1 MDNLQ
6 TTADKLAALVTVVLL
21 GAFGAGAFIYSGPSE
36 SKPVEETVKVQILSI
51 EQEPPVKGD
60 PDGGIKEVVKEKKV
74 EEIKEIKKEVE
85 EIKDPEPEPVV
96 KEAPKPAPKVIK
108 PEPKKKTV
116 MKTPQKKKQ
125 PVNKKQSVKSSSK
138 DLPKSA
144 AADKRGNG
152 NKRGLSQGSA
162 KAPSSAASAASVYK
176 NAFSSLVSRVSS
188 LKEYPSRARRQ
199 GIEGK
204 CEIGFKVNSSGV
216 VTGATVTQTSGQVV
230 LDSACKRLGA
240 KLVGFNTGAQGGD
253 FNVKVPV
260 SFKLIE

>member
-6 TTADKLAALVTVVLL
+6 TTADKLAGLVTVALL
-21 GAFGAGAFIYSGPSE
+21 GAFCAGAFIYSGSSE

-60 PDGGIKEVVKEKKV
+60 PDGGIKEVVKEK
-74 EEIKEIKKEVE
+74 EVE

-96 KEAPKPAPKVIK
+96 KEAPKPAPKVVK

-116 MKTPQKKKQ
+116 KKTPQKKKQ

-162 KAPSSAASAASVYK
+162 KAPSSAASTASVYK

-204 CEIGFKVNSSGV
+204 CVINFKVNTNGV
-216 VTGATVTQTSGQVV
+216 VTGAAVTQKSGQVV
-230 LDSACKRLGA
+230 LDSACKRLGT
-240 KLVGFNTGAQGGD
+240 KFIGFNTGAKGGD

-260 SFKLIE
+260 NYRLVK

>member
-6 TTADKLAALVTVVLL
+6 TTADKLAALVTVAML

-74 EEIKEIKKEVE
+74 EEIK
-85 EIKDPEPEPVV
+85 DPEPEPVV
-96 KEAPKPAPKVIK
+96 KEALKPAPKVIK

-116 MKTPQKKKQ
+116 KKTPQKKKQ
-125 PVNKKQSVKSSSK
+125 PVNKKQSVKSFSK

-162 KAPSSAASAASVYK
+162 KAPSSAASTASVYK

-204 CEIGFKVNSSGV
+204 CVISFKVNTNGV
-216 VTGATVTQTSGQVV
+216 VTGAAVTQKSGQVV
-230 LDSACKRLGA
+230 LDSACKRLGT
-240 KLVGFNTGAQGGD
+240 KLIGFNTGAKGGD

-260 SFKLIE
+260 NYRLVK

>member
-6 TTADKLAALVTVVLL
+6 TTADKLAGLVTVALL
-21 GAFGAGAFIYSGPSE
+21 GAFCAGAFIYSGSSE

-60 PDGGIKEVVKEKKV
+60 PDGGIKEVVKEK
-74 EEIKEIKKEVE
+74 EVE

-96 KEAPKPAPKVIK
+96 KEAPKPAPKVVK

-116 MKTPQKKKQ
+116 KKTPQKKKQ

-144 AADKRGNG
+144 AADNRGNG

-162 KAPSSAASAASVYK
+162 KAPSSAASTASVYK

-204 CEIGFKVNSSGV
+204 CVISFKVNSNGV
-216 VTGATVTQTSGQVV
+216 VTGAAVTQKSGQVV
-230 LDSACKRLGA
+230 LDSACKRLGT
-240 KLVGFNTGAQGGD
+240 KLIGFNTGAKGGD

-260 SFKLIE
+260 NYRLVK

>member
-6 TTADKLAALVTVVLL
+6 TTADKLAGLVTVALL
-21 GAFGAGAFIYSGPSE
+21 GAFCAGAFIYSGSSE

-60 PDGGIKEVVKEKKV
+60 PDGGIKEVVKEK
-74 EEIKEIKKEVE
+74 EVE

-96 KEAPKPAPKVIK
+96 KEAPKPAPKVVK

-116 MKTPQKKKQ
+116 KKTPQKKKQ

-162 KAPSSAASAASVYK
+162 KAPSSAASTASVYK

-204 CEIGFKVNSSGV
+204 CVINFKVNTNGV
-216 VTGATVTQTSGQVV
+216 VTGAAVTQKSGQVV
-230 LDSACKRLGA
+230 LDSACKRLGT
-240 KLVGFNTGAQGGD
+240 KLIGFNTGAKGGD

-260 SFKLIE
+260 NYRLVK

>member
-6 TTADKLAALVTVVLL
+6 TTADKLAGLVTVALL
-21 GAFGAGAFIYSGPSE
+21 GAFCAGAFIYSGSSE

-60 PDGGIKEVVKEKKV
+60 PDGGIKEVVKEK
-74 EEIKEIKKEVE
+74 EVE

-96 KEAPKPAPKVIK
+96 KEAPKPAPKVVK

-116 MKTPQKKKQ
+116 KKTPQKKKQ

-144 AADKRGNG
+144 AADNRGNG
-152 NKRGLSQGSA
+152 NKRRLSQGSA
-162 KAPSSAASAASVYK
+162 KAQSSAASTASVYK
-176 NAFSSLVSRVSS
+176 NAFSSLLSRVSS

-204 CEIGFKVNSSGV
+204 CVINFKVNSNGV
-216 VTGATVTQTSGQVV
+216 VTGAAVTQKSGQVV
-230 LDSACKRLGA
+230 LDSACKRLGT
-240 KLVGFNTGAQGGD
+240 KLIGFNTGAKGGD

-260 SFKLIE
+260 NYRLVK

>member
-6 TTADKLAALVTVVLL
+6 TTADKLAGLVTVALL
-21 GAFGAGAFIYSGPSE
+21 GAFCAGAFIYSGSSE

-60 PDGGIKEVVKEKKV
+60 PDGGIKEVVKEK
-74 EEIKEIKKEVE
+74 EVE

-116 MKTPQKKKQ
+116 KKTPQKKKQ

-138 DLPKSA
+138 DLSKSA
-144 AADKRGNG
+144 AVDKRGNG
-152 NKRGLSQGSA
+152 NKRGLSQGLI
-162 KAPSSAASAASVYK
+162 KAQSSAANSASVYK
-176 NAFSSLVSRVSS
+176 NAFSSLLSRVSS

-204 CEIGFKVNSSGV
+204 CVINFKINTNGV
-216 VTGATVTQTSGQVV
+216 VTGAAVTQKSGQVV
-230 LDSACKRLGA
+230 LDSACKRLGT
-240 KLVGFNTGAQGGD
+240 KLIGFNTGAKGGD

-260 SFKLIE
+260 NYRLVK

>member
-6 TTADKLAALVTVVLL
+6 TTADKLAALVTVAML
-21 GAFGAGAFIYSGPSE
+21 GAFGAGAFIYSGSSE

-60 PDGGIKEVVKEKKV
+60 PDGGIKEVVKER
-74 EEIKEIKKEVE
+74 EVE

-116 MKTPQKKKQ
+116 KKTPQKKKQ
-125 PVNKKQSVKSSSK
+125 PVNKKQSVKSFSK

-162 KAPSSAASAASVYK
+162 KALSSAASTASVYK

-204 CEIGFKVNSSGV
+204 CVINFKVNTNGV
-216 VTGATVTQTSGQVV
+216 VTGAAVTQKSGQVV
-230 LDSACKRLGA
+230 LDSACKRLGT
-240 KLVGFNTGAQGGD
+240 KLIGFNTGAKGGD

-260 SFKLIE
+260 NYRLVK

>member
-1 MDNLQ
+1 M
-6 TTADKLAALVTVVLL
+6 
-21 GAFGAGAFIYSGPSE
+21 GAFCAGAFIYSGSSE

-60 PDGGIKEVVKEKKV
+60 PDGGIKEVVKEK
-74 EEIKEIKKEVE
+74 EVE
-85 EIKDPEPEPVV
+85 EIKDSEPEPVV
-96 KEAPKPAPKVIK
+96 KEAPKPAPKVVK
-108 PEPKKKTV
+108 PEPKNKTV
-116 MKTPQKKKQ
+116 KKTPQKKKQ

-152 NKRGLSQGSA
+152 KKRGLSQGLI
-162 KAPSSAASAASVYK
+162 KAQSSAASTASVYK
-176 NAFSSLVSRVSS
+176 NAFSSLLSRVSS

-204 CEIGFKVNSSGV
+204 CVINFKVNSNGV
-216 VTGATVTQTSGQVV
+216 VTGAAVTQKSGQVV
-230 LDSACKRLGA
+230 LDSACKRLGT
-240 KLVGFNTGAQGGD
+240 KLIGFNTGAKGGD

-260 SFKLIE
+260 NYRLVK

>member
-51 EQEPPVKGD
+51 EQELPVKGD

-74 EEIKEIKKEVE
+74 EEIK
-85 EIKDPEPEPVV
+85 DPEPEPVV
-96 KEAPKPAPKVIK
+96 KEALKPAPKVIK

-116 MKTPQKKKQ
+116 KKTPQKKKQ

-162 KAPSSAASAASVYK
+162 KAPSSAASTASVYK

-204 CEIGFKVNSSGV
+204 CVISFKVNSNGV
-216 VTGATVTQTSGQVV
+216 VTGAAVTQKSGQVV
-230 LDSACKRLGA
+230 LDSACKRLGT
-240 KLVGFNTGAQGGD
+240 KFIGFNTGAKGGD

-260 SFKLIE
+260 NYRLVK

>member
-51 EQEPPVKGD
+51 EQELPVKGD
-60 PDGGIKEVVKEKKV
+60 PDGGIKEVVKE
-74 EEIKEIKKEVE
+74 KEVE

-96 KEAPKPAPKVIK
+96 KEAPKPAPKVVK

-116 MKTPQKKKQ
+116 KKTPQKKKQ
-125 PVNKKQSVKSSSK
+125 PVNKKQSVKSFSK

-162 KAPSSAASAASVYK
+162 KAPSSAASTASVYK

-204 CEIGFKVNSSGV
+204 CVINFKVNSNGV
-216 VTGATVTQTSGQVV
+216 VTGAAVTQKSGQVV
-230 LDSACKRLGA
+230 LDSACKRLGT
-240 KLVGFNTGAQGGD
+240 KLIGFNTGAKGGD

-260 SFKLIE
+260 NYRLVK

>member
-60 PDGGIKEVVKEKKV
+60 PDGGIKEVVKEK
-74 EEIKEIKKEVE
+74 EVE

-116 MKTPQKKKQ
+116 KKTPQKKKQ

-162 KAPSSAASAASVYK
+162 KAPSSAASTASVYK

-204 CEIGFKVNSSGV
+204 CVISFKVNSNGV
-216 VTGATVTQTSGQVV
+216 VTGAAVTQKSGQVV
-230 LDSACKRLGA
+230 LDSACKRLGT
-240 KLVGFNTGAQGGD
+240 KLIGFNTGAKGGD

-260 SFKLIE
+260 NYRLVK

>member
-6 TTADKLAALVTVVLL
+6 TTADKLAGLVTVALL
-21 GAFGAGAFIYSGPSE
+21 GAFCAGAFIYSVSSE

-60 PDGGIKEVVKEKKV
+60 PEGGIKEVVKE
-74 EEIKEIKKEVE
+74 KEVE

-96 KEAPKPAPKVIK
+96 KEAPKPAPKVVK
-108 PEPKKKTV
+108 PEPKNKTV
-116 MKTPQKKKQ
+116 KKTPQKKKQ
-125 PVNKKQSVKSSSK
+125 PVNKKRSVKSSSK

-144 AADKRGNG
+144 AADKRGNR
-152 NKRGLSQGSA
+152 NKRGLSQGLI
-162 KAPSSAASAASVYK
+162 KAQSSAANTASAYK
-176 NAFSSLVSRVSS
+176 NAFSSLLARVSS

-204 CEIGFKVNSSGV
+204 CVINFKVNTNGV
-216 VTGATVTQTSGQVV
+216 VTGAAVTQKSGQVV
-230 LDSACKRLGA
+230 LDSACKRLGT
-240 KLVGFNTGAQGGD
+240 KLIGFNTGAKGGD

-260 SFKLIE
+260 NYRLVK

>member
-6 TTADKLAALVTVVLL
+6 TTADKLAGLVTVALL
-21 GAFGAGAFIYSGPSE
+21 GAFCAGAFIYSGSSE

-60 PDGGIKEVVKEKKV
+60 PDGGIKEVVKEK
-74 EEIKEIKKEVE
+74 EVE

-96 KEAPKPAPKVIK
+96 KEAPKPAPKVVK
-108 PEPKKKTV
+108 PEPKNKTV
-116 MKTPQKKKQ
+116 KKTPQKKKQ

-162 KAPSSAASAASVYK
+162 KAPSSAASTASVYK

-204 CEIGFKVNSSGV
+204 CVINFKVNSNGV
-216 VTGATVTQTSGQVV
+216 VTGAAVTQKSGQVV
-230 LDSACKRLGA
+230 LDSACKRLGT
-240 KLVGFNTGAQGGD
+240 KLIGFNTGAKGGD

-260 SFKLIE
+260 NYRLVK

>member
-6 TTADKLAALVTVVLL
+6 TTADKLAGLVTVALL
-21 GAFGAGAFIYSGPSE
+21 GAFCAGAFIYSGPSE

-85 EIKDPEPEPVV
+85 EIKDPEPVV
-96 KEAPKPAPKVIK
+96 KEAPQPAPKVVK

-116 MKTPQKKKQ
+116 KKTPQKKKL

-138 DLPKSA
+138 DLPKSS

-152 NKRGLSQGSA
+152 NKRGMSQGLA
-162 KAPSSAASAASVYK
+162 KAQSSAASTASVYK
-176 NAFSSLVSRVSS
+176 NAFSSLLARVSS

-204 CEIGFKVNSSGV
+204 CVINFKVNSNGV
-216 VTGATVTQTSGQVV
+216 VTGAAVTQKSGQVV
-230 LDSACKRLGA
+230 LDSACKRLGT
-240 KLVGFNTGAQGGD
+240 KLIGFNTGAKGGD

-260 SFKLIE
+260 NYRLVK

>member
-6 TTADKLAALVTVVLL
+6 TTADKLAGLVTVALL
-21 GAFGAGAFIYSGPSE
+21 GAFCAGAFIYSGSSE

-51 EQEPPVKGD
+51 AQEPPVKAD
-60 PDGGIKEVVKEKKV
+60 PDGGIKEVVKE
-74 EEIKEIKKEVE
+74 KEVE

-96 KEAPKPAPKVIK
+96 KEAPKPAPKVVK

-116 MKTPQKKKQ
+116 KKTPQKKKQ

-162 KAPSSAASAASVYK
+162 KAPSSAASTASVYK

-204 CEIGFKVNSSGV
+204 CVISFKVNSNGV
-216 VTGATVTQTSGQVV
+216 VTGAAVTQKSGQVV
-230 LDSACKRLGA
+230 LDSACKRLGT
-240 KLVGFNTGAQGGD
+240 KLIGFNTGAKGGD

-260 SFKLIE
+260 NYRLVK